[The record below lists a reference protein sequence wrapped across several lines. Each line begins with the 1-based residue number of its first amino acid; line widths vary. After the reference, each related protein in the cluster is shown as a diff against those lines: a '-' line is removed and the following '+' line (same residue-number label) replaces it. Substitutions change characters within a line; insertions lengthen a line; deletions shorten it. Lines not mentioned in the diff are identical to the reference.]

1 MAFYQANDQDKG
13 FDVLFKIPLPGE
25 FEQSYVWCGLFS
37 RIHYFSWNNLP
48 NVPFVKSLL
57 LMTIKSLAF

>member
-25 FEQSYVWCGLFS
+25 FEQSYV
-37 RIHYFSWNNLP
+37 
-48 NVPFVKSLL
+48 
-57 LMTIKSLAF
+57 